1 MTLMTLL
8 DFRDALQIQNFKLR
22 EQNAKRMKRIRK
34 FFKDEEG
41 RQALRRAS
49 LCLQVTGQVEKFMA
63 VNLRS
68 DTPGVVGLAKGDVRA
83 VVEERT
89 RYLLDELPSDPNL
102 QRAPAATALDWCAVD
117 MLLRLGSLEKW
128 LAPLCL
134 LCRKWSP
141 SSYMKKVSPLLA
153 RV

>member
-8 DFRDALQIQNFKLR
+8 DFQDALQIRNVKLR

-63 VNLRS
+63 AKTRS
-68 DTPGVVGLAKGDVRA
+68 DTPPVVGLAKGDVHA
-83 VVEERT
+83 VVEERM

-102 QRAPAATALDWCAVD
+102 QLAPAATALVWCAVD
-117 MLLRLGSLEKW
+117 MLLRLDSPQKLP
-128 LAPLCL
+128 APSVC
-134 LCRKWSP
+134 
-141 SSYMKKVSPLLA
+141 YA
-153 RV
+153 AN

>member
-8 DFRDALQIQNFKLR
+8 DFQDALQILNVKLR

-63 VNLRS
+63 AKRVPRRLLFWASPRGTYMRS
-68 DTPGVVGLAKGDVRA
+68 WKRERA
-83 VVEERT
+83 TFSTSCR
-89 RYLLDELPSDPNL
+89 RIPICNWL
-102 QRAPAATALDWCAVD
+102 QPRPHLFGALSTCCCGSIGCRRG
-117 MLLRLGSLEKW
+117 LRLSVCYAANGILR
-128 LAPLCL
+128 LI
-134 LCRKWSP
+134 
-141 SSYMKKVSPLLA
+141 
-153 RV
+153 